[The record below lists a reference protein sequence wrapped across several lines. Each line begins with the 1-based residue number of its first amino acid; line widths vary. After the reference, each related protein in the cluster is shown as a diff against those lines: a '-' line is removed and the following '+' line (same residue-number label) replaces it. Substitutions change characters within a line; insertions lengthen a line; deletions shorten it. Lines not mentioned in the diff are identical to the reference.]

1 MNDEA
6 FARLVAEDVKNKSS
20 DAQKKYLSLPEN
32 IKRWKRALEYLASNL
47 DDQIAQI
54 NKFEESKL
62 KEYEEL
68 GDEGTAIIAETSAN
82 FGARKSKIERFN
94 FFVRAKLD
102 EVNRMDAL
110 SSEGVSS
117 QNAEDFYRRAIQ
129 KWWSLMEEFEMEPTR
144 IDEALYASLD
154 GRWDFEG
161 LTEDNAFGEF
171 ED

>member
-20 DAQKKYLSLPEN
+20 DAQKKYLALPEN

-47 DDQIAQI
+47 DDQITQI

-62 KEYEEL
+62 KEYEQL

-82 FGARKSKIERFN
+82 FGARKSKI
-94 FFVRAKLD
+94 D
-102 EVNRMDAL
+102 EVSRMDAL
-110 SSEGVSS
+110 SSDGDLS
-117 QNAEDFYRRAIQ
+117 QNSDDFYRRAIQ
-129 KWWSLMEEFEMEPTR
+129 KWWSLMEEFEMEPTK

-161 LTEDNAFGEF
+161 LTEDNAFGDF